1 TTDVRIIAKMVVK
14 EMGLENVK
22 FEYTGGDRGWPGDVP
37 QVRFN
42 TEKME
47 KLGWKPRYTS
57 DQAVER
63 AVKFLVEE
71 IIGEKVCSW

>member
-1 TTDVRIIAKMVVK
+1 MVVK
-14 EMGLENVK
+14 EMGLESVK

-71 IIGEKVCSW
+71 IIGEKACSW